1 MLASLPDTLELRFT
15 ERCTSME
22 SLVVRVFRELDK
34 LTGEYRYIVKD
45 GKGRKLGDYGDRKA
59 AIERAQKIERD
70 LRFPL

>member
-1 MLASLPDTLELRFT
+1 
-15 ERCTSME
+15 ME